1 MMSIQMKKINKN
13 RHTHT
18 KKKKTIQA
26 HTLSGGEKLDKCST

>member
-1 MMSIQMKKINKN
+1 MKKINKN

-18 KKKKTIQA
+18 HTHTHTHKTNQA